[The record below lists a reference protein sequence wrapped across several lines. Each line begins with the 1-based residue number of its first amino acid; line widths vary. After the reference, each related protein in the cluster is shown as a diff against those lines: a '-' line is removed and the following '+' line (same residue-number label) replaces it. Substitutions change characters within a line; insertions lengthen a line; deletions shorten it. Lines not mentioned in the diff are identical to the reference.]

1 MSDDNNKNINIDNEE
16 NVNVNENTVQS
27 TENSSEQQD
36 YIQNVFDN
44 PKLIISSVL
53 VIIALGIVFT
63 FLYLFIATCT
73 FGHNWQPADC
83 VTPQTCKKCDQTKGV
98 PLGHEWTAATCT
110 KPKTCSRCD
119 KTEGE
124 PLAHNIENPEI
135 TKKPTCTE
143 AGEKAGVCSMCH
155 QTITQTI
162 PATGHKAGDW
172 EMYTEPTIDSP
183 GEKVQKCT
191 VCGEIV
197 NRYSIHLTAEE
208 IYERYYPITV
218 VSLSKVYNGNE
229 YEYRIKYRINNN
241 SSTDIGSVSTKVT
254 LCDSSGKDIT
264 SKIGYIFNIP
274 ASQSEEDT
282 MFIFDSRDYLR
293 FKSIEVISIDK

>member
-1 MSDDNNKNINIDNEE
+1 MSENDNKNINNDNEKKVSE
-16 NVNVNENTVQS
+16 NNV
-27 TENSSEQQD
+27 EQQD
-36 YIQNVFDN
+36 YIQNVFHN

-119 KTEGE
+119 TTEGE

-143 AGEKAGVCSMCH
+143 AGEKAGICSMCH

-172 EMYTEPTIDSP
+172 EMYTEPTIDSS

-191 VCGEIV
+191 VCGKIV

-218 VSLSKVYNGNE
+218 ISLSKVYNGSE
-229 YEYRIKYRINNN
+229 YEYRIQYRINNN
-241 SSTDIGSVSTKVT
+241 SSTDIDSVGIKAT
-254 LCDSSGKDIT
+254 LCDSSGKET
-264 SKIGYIFNIP
+264 PSKIRYIFDVP
-274 ASQSEEDT
+274 ASQSKEDT
-282 MFIFDSRDYLR
+282 IFIFDSRDYLR
-293 FKSIEVISIDK
+293 LKNIEVISVDK